1 MINDKDAIAAAQE
14 LHRAACARM
23 KAKPRE
29 TVGEV
34 MFAEGLKIAALFD
47 ANGKLAAIYRVNDDA
62 VVDLDGAELLKL
74 RSKLMSRKV
83 R

>member
-1 MINDKDAIAAAQE
+1 MIRDKDAIAQAQA
-14 LHRAACARM
+14 LYRAACKRLR
-23 KAKPRE
+23 KLPRE

-47 ANGKLAAIYRVNDDA
+47 SGGKLAAVYRVTDDR
-62 VVDLDGAELLKL
+62 VTDLDGDELVKL
-74 RSKLMSRKV
+74 RAKLAHRKA